1 MMLLTP
7 TDIKSLLEFGFKQA
21 INDFLVGLGED
32 APVSSLEKIIAFN
45 KEDLANRAPYG
56 QNYLEE
62 SQNTAITLEEFASL
76 QQLENGRA
84 RNALDIIFENYEIDV
99 LISDGTQLYAPAGY
113 PALSVPAG
121 YASDGTPQA
130 TVFIGRWLSE
140 PRLLAAGYAYEQATQ
155 ARVAPDLEA
164 KMALIEDLS
173 ETEIADSLESESTTD
188 GAFDGV
194 SEDGAD
200 ENILAGILGNL
211 SYDGLFPEE
220 AITLIDGYA
229 AYNDGSSG
237 TPYVQLIESLIPT
250 GDLNGDGTEDAA
262 AVLVDHSSG
271 SGTFYYLAAVL
282 DALNDPAP
290 LEALMIGDRI
300 QVKSLA
306 IEGGQIVAD
315 LVAQGPDE
323 PLCCASWNV
332 RETYVVEDGALV
344 ERSSEQVSQVA
355 LDDLN
360 DTMWRLLDLNGGQE
374 PALADADVTMHIKD
388 GLLNGSAGCNDYRS
402 TVEAGPEGLNSLAIG
417 PMATTQKLCD
427 EALMEQ
433 EAAYL
438 ARLENAA
445 SWRFDAGRLALPYPL
460 EDGLPGE
467 LVFERIENT
476 NN

>member
-1 MMLLTP
+1 
-7 TDIKSLLEFGFKQA
+7 
-21 INDFLVGLGED
+21 
-32 APVSSLEKIIAFN
+32 
-45 KEDLANRAPYG
+45 
-56 QNYLEE
+56 
-62 SQNTAITLEEFASL
+62 
-76 QQLENGRA
+76 
-84 RNALDIIFENYEIDV
+84 
-99 LISDGTQLYAPAGY
+99 
-113 PALSVPAG
+113 
-121 YASDGTPQA
+121 
-130 TVFIGRWLSE
+130 
-140 PRLLAAGYAYEQATQ
+140 
-155 ARVAPDLEA
+155 
-164 KMALIEDLS
+164 
-173 ETEIADSLESESTTD
+173 
-188 GAFDGV
+188 
-194 SEDGAD
+194 
-200 ENILAGILGNL
+200 
-211 SYDGLFPEE
+211 
-220 AITLIDGYA
+220 
-229 AYNDGSSG
+229 
-237 TPYVQLIESLIPT
+237 
-250 GDLNGDGTEDAA
+250 
-262 AVLVDHSSG
+262 
-271 SGTFYYLAAVL
+271 
-282 DALNDPAP
+282 
-290 LEALMIGDRI
+290 
-300 QVKSLA
+300 
-306 IEGGQIVAD
+306 
-315 LVAQGPDE
+315 
-323 PLCCASWNV
+323 V